1 MAAAK
6 KRVAAPKKGRV
17 TEGNA
22 GIVGGEVRLRRLD
35 LFAPNPW
42 NPNEMEPEEF
52 EALKAGIRAKGW
64 VRSDALLVWG
74 TNEDGAEQNLII
86 NGEHRWRA
94 AGELGMEVGPVVTLD
109 GIAREEAVQ
118 WTIRLDKA
126 RGRFDPEKLRLTL
139 RNELDFRSRDDAFA
153 FQLGFTGAETR
164 DLRASIP
171 AVGGRPPGGG
181 AHPGG
186 AFPEYDGN
194 IPTDHACP
202 KCGYTWSG
210 SPAPGVKPGTPP
222 PGPAGG
228 G

>member
-1 MAAAK
+1 MAAARK
-6 KRVAAPKKGRV
+6 KAAPLVQKGRR

-42 NPNEMEPEEF
+42 NPNAMEPEEF
-52 EALKAGIRAKGW
+52 EALKAGLRAKGW

-74 TNEDGAEQNLII
+74 TNEDGKEQNLII

-94 AGELGMEVGPVVTLD
+94 AGEIGMEVGPVVTLD
-109 GIAREEAVQ
+109 GITREEAVQ

-126 RGRFDPEKLRLTL
+126 RGRFDPAKLNLTL
-139 RNELDFRSRDDAFA
+139 RNELDFRNRDDAFA
-153 FQLGFTGAETR
+153 LQLGFTGQEAR
-164 DLRASIP
+164 DLRAQIP

-186 AFPEYDGN
+186 QFPEYDGN
-194 IPTDHACP
+194 IPTEHQCP
-202 KCGYTWSG
+202 RCGYAFSG
-210 SPAPGVKPGTPP
+210 GATRSPAASAEAPDEG
-222 PGPAGG
+222 
-228 G
+228 